1 MESKKRPHDEDDA
14 DTSVKKRIVSDDHG
28 SPRVNGVVSDSNE
41 PTDGDNLEVS
51 WLTTICRSVC

>member
-1 MESKKRPHDEDDA
+1 MESKKRPHDEDDV

-51 WLTTICRSVC
+51 WLTTI